1 VFTAEARVRIAA
13 VLLLGLL
20 PLTCAAQVY
29 QYKDAQG
36 RTVFSDT
43 PPPGANATKK
53 SLNVPQPS
61 GDATRSTQDKLQ
73 EFQKRREDRL
83 EAESKAAKEQ
93 AEKDKAA
100 ENSTR
105 ARNRLTALQS
115 GQRIVRFNA
124 QGEKEYID
132 DPTREKEIA
141 SALQSVAEW
150 CK

>member
-1 VFTAEARVRIAA
+1 MFTAEARVRILA
-13 VLLLGLL
+13 VLLLGL
-20 PLTCAAQVY
+20 PLACAAQVY

-53 SLNVPQPS
+53 NLSVPQPS
-61 GDATRSTQDKLQ
+61 GDAARSTQDKLQ
-73 EFQKRREDRL
+73 DFQKRRDERL
-83 EAESKAAKEQ
+83 EAESKASKEQ
-93 AEKDKAA
+93 ADKDKAS
-100 ENSTR
+100 ENCNR
-105 ARNRLTALQS
+105 ARNRLNALQS

-141 SALQSVAEW
+141 STQQSISEW

>member
-1 VFTAEARVRIAA
+1 MFTAEARVRIAA
-13 VLLLGLL
+13 VLLLGL
-20 PLTCAAQVY
+20 PLACAAQVY

-61 GDATRSTQDKLQ
+61 GDAARSTQDKLQ
-73 EFQKRREDRL
+73 DFQKRRDDRL
-83 EAESKAAKEQ
+83 EAESKASKEQ
-93 AEKDKAA
+93 TEKDKAA
-100 ENSTR
+100 ENCARS
-105 ARNRLTALQS
+105 RNRLTALQS

-141 SALQSVAEW
+141 STQQAISEW

>member
-1 VFTAEARVRIAA
+1 MFTAEARVRVAA

-53 SLNVPQPS
+53 NLNVPQPS
-61 GDATRSTQDKLQ
+61 GDAARSTQDKLQ

-100 ENSTR
+100 ENCTR

-141 SALQSVAEW
+141 SAQQSVAEW

>member
-1 VFTAEARVRIAA
+1 MFTAEARVRIVA
-13 VLLLGLL
+13 VLLFGL
-20 PLTCAAQVY
+20 PLACSAQVY

-36 RTVFSDT
+36 RPVFSDT

-53 SLNVPQPS
+53 NLNVPQPS
-61 GDATRSTQDKLQ
+61 GDAARATQDKLQ
-73 EFQKRREDRL
+73 DFQKRRDERL

-93 AEKDKAA
+93 QEKDRAA
-100 ENSTR
+100 ENCTR

-141 SALQSVAEW
+141 STQQSVAEW